1 MTPLQAA
8 RLIAGLAPRAQGH
21 EPLRPISLAV
31 LLALQPYE
39 TLSTGTV
46 LDVLDLPSIGTLSP
60 YLQDLTSAGY
70 ITRSR
75 DPQNLRKTLCGLTPK
90 GRQLLRS
97 ARRPLAASNTHV
109 SDEPGAD
116 ND

>member
-8 RLIAGLAPRAQGH
+8 RLIAGLAPRTHGA
-21 EPLRPISLAV
+21 EPLHPISLAA

-39 TLSTGTV
+39 TLSTGDV
-46 LDVLDLPSIGTLSP
+46 LAVLDLPSVGTLLP
-60 YLQDLTSAGY
+60 YLQALTSAGY

-75 DPQNLRKTLCGLTPK
+75 DPQNLRRTLCGLTPK
-90 GRQLLRS
+90 GRQLLKS
-97 ARRPLAASNTHV
+97 ARRPLAASDTHV

-116 ND
+116 DD

>member
-21 EPLRPISLAV
+21 EPLPPISLAV
-31 LLALQPYE
+31 LLALLPYE
-39 TLSTGTV
+39 TLSTGDV
-46 LDVLDLPSIGTLSP
+46 LNVLDLPSVGTLSP
-60 YLQDLTSAGY
+60 YLQALTSAGY

-75 DPQNLRKTLCGLTPK
+75 DPQNLRRTLCGLTPK

-97 ARRPLAASNTHV
+97 ARRPLAADDTHV
-109 SDEPGAD
+109 RDEPRA
-116 ND
+116 NDD